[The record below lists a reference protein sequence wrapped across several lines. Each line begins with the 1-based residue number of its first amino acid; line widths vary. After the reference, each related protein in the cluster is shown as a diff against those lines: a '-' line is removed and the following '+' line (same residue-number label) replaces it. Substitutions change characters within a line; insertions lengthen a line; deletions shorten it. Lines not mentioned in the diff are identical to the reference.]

1 MEQQFKYY
9 YCRRPHV
16 VVVGAGASRAV
27 MGDLCP
33 TMDEAIGKVGLD
45 NILSGVSL
53 HTKSR
58 NLEAVYSELYN
69 RGEECMEARK
79 EMEDILFAYFKH
91 VTLPVEPTIYDQLL
105 LSLTSKDCVASF
117 NWDGLLIEAYN
128 RVNKITKDLPRMLFL
143 HGNVAAGVCEECKT
157 FGPIVNKC
165 PKCNK
170 EFSQVPL
177 LYPVEHKNYTDNIFI
192 RDQWIVFEDYL
203 ERAGML
209 TVFGYSAPKSDVE
222 ASEIMKK
229 AYFKNGIV
237 HQLDRMEIIERP
249 GIVYDEISDTWK
261 YFFEKLGRD
270 YDVVDS
276 FYKSTLGEAP
286 RRSLQYL
293 YKRYIEEGWWNLPSI
308 HLEPSITFSELRQ
321 MINPLL
327 IREENNDYEVV

>member
-1 MEQQFKYY
+1 MEQQFKYN

-16 VVVGAGASRAV
+16 VLVGAGASRAV

-33 TMDEAIGKVGLD
+33 TMDEVIGKVGFD

-69 RGEECMEARK
+69 RGEECK
-79 EMEDILFAYFKH
+79 DIREKIEHCLFDYFKQ
-91 VTLPVEPTIYDQLL
+91 VSLPLEPTVYDQLL

-128 RVNKITKDLPRMLFL
+128 RVNKITKDLPEMLFL

-165 PKCNK
+165 PKCNNH
-170 EFSQVPL
+170 FSQVSL
-177 LYPVEHKNYTDNIFI
+177 LYPVEHKNYTDNLFI
-192 RDQWIVFEDYL
+192 RDQWNVFKDYM

-209 TVFGYSAPKSDVE
+209 TDFGYSAHKSDVE

-249 GIVYDEISDTWK
+249 GIVEEEISDTWK
-261 YFFEKLGRD
+261 FFFDKIGRH
-270 YDVVDS
+270 YEVVDS
-276 FYKSTLGEAP
+276 FYKST
-286 RRSLQYL
+286 
-293 YKRYIEEGWWNLPSI
+293 
-308 HLEPSITFSELRQ
+308 
-321 MINPLL
+321 
-327 IREENNDYEVV
+327 